1 MYIGSGDN
9 KIHVRKKSK
18 YNQNKSLKYI
28 KLIKK
33 TFTITKNKKNY
44 KTSRS
49 RKKSR
54 IIYIKKPYQILNKHR
69 INKINLDH

>member
-1 MYIGSGDN
+1 LYIGSGDN

-33 TFTITKNKKNY
+33 TFTITKNKKII
-44 KTSRS
+44 KLVDLE
-49 RKKSR
+49 KKAEL
-54 IIYIKKPYQILNKHR
+54 YILK
-69 INKINLDH
+69 NLIKFLTNIK